1 MPGEHERPVFDVAAF
16 ARQTGGDADLRQE
29 IIGMFLEDCPV
40 RVAAVRAAV
49 EQRDAPALVSAA
61 HSLKG
66 ICGYLSAV
74 AAREQAAHLEQ
85 IGRLGRL
92 DEDEAESE
100 AAAALARLDAA
111 IAELIPELRKHYS

>member
-1 MPGEHERPVFDVAAF
+1 VAGRPDPRAVFDLAAF
-16 ARQTGGDADLRQE
+16 ERQTGGDADLRDD

-49 EQRDAPALVSAA
+49 EQRDAAALVSAA

-66 ICGYLSAV
+66 ACGYLSAV

-85 IGRLGRL
+85 IGRQGRMA
-92 DEDEAESE
+92 EAE
-100 AAAALARLDAA
+100 ADAALARLDAA
-111 IAELIPELRKHYS
+111 VAALLPELRKQLS